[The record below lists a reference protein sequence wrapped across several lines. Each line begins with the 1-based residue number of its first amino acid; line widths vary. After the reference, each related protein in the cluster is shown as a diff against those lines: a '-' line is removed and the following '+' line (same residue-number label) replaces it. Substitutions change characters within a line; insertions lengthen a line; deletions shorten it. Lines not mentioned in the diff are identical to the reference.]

1 MRRDTPADGSYGTA
15 DRGPRLGLLALVAA
29 VGVWTVACATNPVT
43 GDREFVFMS
52 EEQEIALGQ
61 QADAEIR
68 QDMGVYDDPALIGYV
83 EEIGYQLA
91 EASHRPELP
100 WTFTVVDSPAV
111 NAFALPGGYIY
122 LTRGIMAY
130 LGDEAE
136 LAGVLGHEIG
146 HVTARHSVQAYS
158 RSTGAQLGLLL
169 GQIFVPPMRA
179 GPYGAPNLTDLA
191 GSGLGLMFLKFGRDD
206 EKQAD
211 RLGAEYA
218 AAAGWDPQGVSDMLS
233 TLSEINQIS
242 DRRGT
247 PNWLSTHPDPA
258 DRVAEVGSTVDAA
271 TAAGD
276 PARLIVARRE
286 YLERIDGMRFGD
298 NPEQG
303 VVRGSTFLHPALMF
317 EVDFPDGWEIQN
329 SDTVVLAKQ
338 PGREYYML
346 LQQAQ
351 RVRGRTLEEIAAESM
366 QGAGYRLQSSRPTTI
381 NGLDAV
387 IGFYQG
393 QVGGVGTVFARA
405 AFIRHGPQEVYVL
418 AGVGPN
424 ADFNAIERE
433 IDEAIGSFRR
443 LSEEEADRIVP
454 NVIALYDV
462 QTGDTWQAIAQH
474 EGEEIVNAATLAI
487 MNGYPVNEQPRAGDV
502 IKIVVPGDLKERE
515 AMDRRFEERW
525 RRRRET
531 TERPF

>member
-1 MRRDTPADGSYGTA
+1 MRRETPVNLRSGDSESGH
-15 DRGPRLGLLALVAA
+15 RPGLLAVI
-29 VGVWTVACATNPVT
+29 VGFGLWTAACATNPVT
-43 GDREFVFMS
+43 GKREFVFMS
-52 EEQEIALGQ
+52 EPQEITLGQ

-68 QDMGVYDDPALIGYV
+68 QQMGVYDDPALIGYV
-83 EEIGYQLA
+83 EEVGYALA

-100 WTFTVVDSPAV
+100 WTFAIVDSPAI

-136 LAGVLGHEIG
+136 LAGILGHEIG

-158 RSTGAQLGLLL
+158 RATGAQLGLLL

-179 GPYGAPNLTDLA
+179 APYGAPNLTDLA

-218 AAAGWDPQGVSDMLS
+218 AAAGWDPRGVSDMLS
-233 TLSEINQIS
+233 TLTEIDEIS

-247 PNWLSTHPDPA
+247 PNWISTHPEPA
-258 DRVAEVGSTVDAA
+258 DRVADVAPTIAA
-271 TAAGD
+271 VTAAAVPGEFT
-276 PARLIVARRE
+276 VARRE

-303 VVRGSTFLHPALMF
+303 IVRGSTFLHPALMF
-317 EVDFPDGWEIQN
+317 GVDFPAGWEIQN

-351 RVRGRTLEEIAAESM
+351 NVRGLTLEEIAGESM
-366 QGAGYRLQSSRPTTI
+366 KGAGYRLQSSSKTTI

-387 IGFYQG
+387 MGFYQG
-393 QVGGVGTVFARA
+393 QVSGVGTVFARA
-405 AFIRHGPQEVYVL
+405 AFIRHGRQEVYVV

-424 ADFNAIERE
+424 TDFNTIERE
-433 IDEAIGSFRR
+433 IDLAIRSFRR
-443 LSEEEADRIVP
+443 LSQDEADRIVP
-454 NVIALYDV
+454 NVIALHDI
-462 QTGDTWQAIAQH
+462 QSGDTWQSLAQH
-474 EGEEIVNAATLAI
+474 EGAEIVNAATLAI
-487 MNGYPVNEQPRAGDV
+487 MNGYPVNEQPRPGDV
-502 IKIVVPGDLKERE
+502 IKIAVPGDPKESE

-525 RRRRET
+525 RRRREP
-531 TERPF
+531 TERP

>member
-1 MRRDTPADGSYGTA
+1 MRRDRAANCVLERSKGGA
-15 DRGPRLGLLALVAA
+15 RLGLLVVIAGIGL
-29 VGVWTVACATNPVT
+29 WTVACATNPVT
-43 GDREFVFMS
+43 GNREFVFMS
-52 EEQEIALGQ
+52 EQQEIALGQ
-61 QADAEIR
+61 QADAEFR
-68 QDMGVYDDPALIGYV
+68 LGMGVYDDPRLIGYV

-91 EASHRPELP
+91 AASHRPELP
-100 WTFTVVDSPAV
+100 WTFTIVDSPAI

-146 HVTARHSVQAYS
+146 HVTARHSVQAYT
-158 RSTGAQLGLLL
+158 RATGAQLGLVL

-179 GPYGAPNLTDLA
+179 APYGSPNLTDLA
-191 GSGLGLMFLKFGRDD
+191 GSGLGLLFLKFGRDD
-206 EKQAD
+206 EQQAD

-218 AAAGWDPQGVSDMLS
+218 GAAGWDPQGVPDMLS
-233 TLSEINQIS
+233 TLSQIDEIS

-258 DRVAEVGSTVDAA
+258 DRVAEVAPTVAA
-271 TAAGD
+271 VTTAGD
-276 PARLIVARRE
+276 PAAFSVDRRE

-298 NPEQG
+298 NPEEG
-303 VVRGSTFLHPALMF
+303 VVRGSTFLHPVLMF

-329 SDTVVLAKQ
+329 SEAVVLATQ

-351 RVRGRTLEEIAAESM
+351 SVRGRTLEEIAETSM
-366 QGAGYRLQSSRPTTI
+366 RSAGYRLQSSSRTTI

-387 IGFYQG
+387 MGSYEG
-393 QVGGVGTVFARA
+393 QVRDVGRVFARA
-405 AFIRHGPQEVYVL
+405 AFIRHGRQEVYV
-418 AGVGPN
+418 VGGMGPY

-433 IDEAIGSFRR
+433 VDEAIRSFRR
-443 LSEEEADRIVP
+443 LSQDEADRIVP

-462 QTGDTWQAIAQH
+462 QAADTWQAIAQH
-474 EGEEIVNAATLAI
+474 EGEEIVTAATLAI
-487 MNGYPVNEQPRAGDV
+487 MNGSPVNEQPRAGDL
-502 IKIVVPGDLKERE
+502 IKIVVPGDPKESE
-515 AMDRRFEERW
+515 AMERRFEERW

-531 TERPF
+531 TRRP

>member
-1 MRRDTPADGSYGTA
+1 MRRDTPANRGHRSSA
-15 DRGPRLGLLALVAA
+15 NGPRLGLLAVVAG
-29 VGVWTVACATNPVT
+29 VGLWTVACATNPVT
-43 GDREFVFMS
+43 GNREFVFMS
-52 EEQEIALGQ
+52 EQQEIALGQ
-61 QADAEIR
+61 QADAEVR
-68 QDMGVYDDPALIGYV
+68 QEMGVYDDPALIGYV
-83 EEIGYQLA
+83 EEVGYQLA

-100 WTFTVVDSPAV
+100 WTFTIVDSPAI

-158 RSTGAQLGLLL
+158 RATGAQLGLLL
-169 GQIFVPPMRA
+169 GQIFVPPMRTA
-179 GPYGAPNLTDLA
+179 PYGAPNLTDLA

-233 TLSEINQIS
+233 TLTEIDEIS

-258 DRVAEVGSTVDAA
+258 DRVAEVAPTVDAVR
-271 TAAGD
+271 AAAD
-276 PARLIVARRE
+276 PAEFTVDRRE

-351 RVRGRTLEEIAAESM
+351 NVRGRTLEEIAADSM
-366 QGAGYRLQSSRPTTI
+366 RGAGYRLQSSSKATI

-393 QVGGVGTVFARA
+393 EVSGVGTVFARA
-405 AFIRHGPQEVYVL
+405 AFIRHGRQEVYVL

-424 ADFNAIERE
+424 TDFNVIERE
-433 IDEAIGSFRR
+433 IDEALRSFRR
-443 LSEEEADRIVP
+443 LSQDEADRIVP
-454 NVIALYDV
+454 NVIALHEV
-462 QTGDTWQAIAQH
+462 GTGDTWQAIAQH
-474 EGEEIVNAATLAI
+474 EGAEIVNAATLAI

-502 IKIVVPGDLKERE
+502 IKIVVPGDPKESE

-525 RRRRET
+525 RRRREP
-531 TERPF
+531 TERP